1 MNFKSWK
8 PEVLVDGTWTSN
20 SLRFATEAEADASVR
35 ELLNRWF
42 VPKDGR
48 AVRSTDPVNYR
59 FDFAEGR
66 NVRLDPSLAGVEV
79 A

>member
-1 MNFKSWK
+1 M
-8 PEVLVDGTWTSN
+8 LVAGTWSSN
-20 SLRFATEAEADASVR
+20 SLRFATEAEAEASVR

-42 VPKDGR
+42 VPEDGR
-48 AVRSTDPVNYR
+48 ATMSSDQVNYR

-66 NVRLDPSLAGVEV
+66 NVRLDPAITVVEV